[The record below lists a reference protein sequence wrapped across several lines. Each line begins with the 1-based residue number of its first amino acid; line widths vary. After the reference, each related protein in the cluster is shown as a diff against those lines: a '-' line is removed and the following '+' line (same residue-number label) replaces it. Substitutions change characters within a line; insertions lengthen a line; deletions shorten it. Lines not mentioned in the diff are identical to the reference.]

1 MKSWQT
7 PYLRRFLL
15 GMAGY
20 VLLLPLALLLVRG
33 EWMQNTA
40 VAILIMLLPA
50 LPLFYAIA
58 ASVANV
64 RAQDELQQRIHLE
77 AILITALLTGG
88 LTFSYGLLE
97 SAGLVP
103 DLPLV
108 LVAPFMIAIWG
119 IANVLVARRYR

>member
-1 MKSWQT
+1 MKFWQT

>member
-1 MKSWQT
+1 MKFWQT

-88 LTFSYGLLE
+88 FTFSYGLLE